1 MFIIYSVTEN
11 SILVNVFAP
20 LPSISIQ
27 HNNHRFTAIIQ
38 VTALA
43 GTSSE
48 ELEDFA
54 GAKFY
59 CPHALADGNQR
70 IRIREKTLEFSSTVL
85 STLPPYVYALPFNS
99 TFNIDGQHSC
109 SFIYLL

>member
-1 MFIIYSVTEN
+1 VFIVYSVTEN

-38 VTALA
+38 VTAFA

-48 ELEDFA
+48 ELEDFV

-59 CPHALADGNQR
+59 CPHALVDGIQR
-70 IRIREKTLEFSSTVL
+70 IRIR
-85 STLPPYVYALPFNS
+85 
-99 TFNIDGQHSC
+99 
-109 SFIYLL
+109 